1 MEKSGATT
9 SIRIVQRAAHDGCAL
24 ALDEFGDKSAQTPSL
39 IWAHGFGQNRLHW
52 RPAASDLAHV
62 GWHSVSMDGRGHG
75 DSGWSADGHY
85 EMDQFVADLRVIA
98 ADSSLIGDANKP
110 ILIGASMGG
119 LLGLLA
125 EGEASSSIFSALVL
139 VDVTPRWEAEG
150 VNRILTFMQAYP
162 DGFASIE
169 AASAAVNEYLPHR
182 ENKDP
187 QRLRTHLRDSA
198 DGRLRWHWD
207 PRLMSVVA
215 DHGQQ
220 YIPRLI
226 SAAAKV
232 KIPVLLLNGA
242 RSDVVSAKTIAEFQM
257 LIPHATVQTIAD
269 ATHLV
274 VGDQHDQFSS
284 AIENFLLGFATPQ
297 SHDTATLTATI

>member
-1 MEKSGATT
+1 MEQTAHSAPYQ
-9 SIRIVQRAAHDGCAL
+9 IRQRQARDGSAL
-24 ALDEFGDKSAQTPSL
+24 ALDEFGSVTTRASL
-39 IWAHGFGQNRLHW
+39 LWTHGFGQNRLHW
-52 RPAASDLAHV
+52 RPAAMDLARA
-62 GWHSVSMDGRGHG
+62 GWHSISVDGRGHG
-75 DSGWSADGHY
+75 DSAWAQSYA
-85 EMDQFVADLRVIA
+85 MDDFVADLHELATDTQLIA
-98 ADSSLIGDANKP
+98 TSPKP

-125 EGEASSSIFSALVL
+125 EGEARESLFSALVL
-139 VDVTPRWEAEG
+139 VDVTPRWEAAG
-150 VNRILTFMQAYP
+150 VDRILNFMQAHP
-162 DGFASIE
+162 QGFNSLDE
-169 AASAAVNEYLPHR
+169 AAAAVNQYLPHR

-187 QRLRTHLRDSA
+187 QRLRAHLRETA

-232 KIPVLLLNGA
+232 KIPVLLLNGS
-242 RSDVVSAKTIAEFQM
+242 RSDVVSAATIAEFRM
-257 LIPHATVQTIAD
+257 LIPHATVQTITD

-284 AIENFLLGFATPQ
+284 AIENFLNGFAQP
-297 SHDTATLTATI
+297 HLRNTAKLATAI